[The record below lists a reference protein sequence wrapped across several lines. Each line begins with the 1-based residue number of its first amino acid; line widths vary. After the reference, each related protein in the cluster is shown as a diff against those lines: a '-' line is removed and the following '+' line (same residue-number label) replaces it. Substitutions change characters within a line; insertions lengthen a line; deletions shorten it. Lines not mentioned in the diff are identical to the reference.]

1 MFEELIG
8 KNCRIQKS
16 DGYIKFGRV
25 LLIENGYLKFRLPNG
40 TVEFVLLSTIIS
52 ISEVLG

>member
-8 KNCRIQKS
+8 KNCRIQKN

-40 TVEFVLLSTIIS
+40 TVEFLLVSSIVS
-52 ISEVLG
+52 ISEVLD